1 MNAWE
6 RRLGFLAGWFCSPFL
21 FSGLNS
27 RRVNEVCS
35 SGDIIK
41 ERTVLTKDSEDK
53 SKNAVDEDANT
64 NKTILE
70 HSTMDPRVHCS

>member
-1 MNAWE
+1 M
-6 RRLGFLAGWFCSPFL
+6 
-21 FSGLNS
+21 
-27 RRVNEVCS
+27 CS

-41 ERTVLTKDSEDK
+41 EIIVLTKDSEDK

-64 NKTILE
+64 KKLILE